1 MTALEKSFKR
11 SRRCGVRIAASAAV
25 KEGVDIGFKLMGL
38 HGRIEA

>member
-11 SRRCGVRIAASAAV
+11 SRRSGVRIAASAAV
-25 KEGVDIGFKLMGL
+25 NEGVDIGFKLMGL